1 MDIVRISPKKPEES
15 VIKQAVEVIRKGGV
29 VAFPTDTA
37 YGLAVNAVDEKAIG
51 KLFIMKQR
59 MQKAL
64 PVLVDS
70 ITMLNRMAV
79 VTKLERELIKKYWPG
94 ALTII
99 FKKKEYV
106 PLFLTLGMQ
115 TIGVR
120 MPDYAVATAFVKKCG
135 TPLTS
140 TSANISGQG
149 NCYNAECVTRMFQA
163 SDSQPDLILD
173 AGDLPEVPV
182 STVVQFEEGKLKVL
196 RPGPVV
202 IKK

>member
-1 MDIVRISPKKPEES
+1 MEIVRISSKKPEES
-15 VIKQAVEVIRKGGV
+15 VIKQAVDVIRKSGV

-59 MQKAL
+59 VQKAL
-64 PVLVDS
+64 PILVDS
-70 ITMLNRMAV
+70 MTMLNRMAV

-99 FKKKEYV
+99 FEKKEYV
-106 PLFLTLGMQ
+106 PLFLTLGLQ

-120 MPDYAVATAFVKKCG
+120 MPDYAIATALVRQCG

-149 NCYNAECVTRMFQA
+149 NCYNAECVVRMFQG

-182 STVVQFEEGKLKVL
+182 STVVQFEGSKLKVI